1 MVLVFSYISSM
12 EHFKE
17 AKQKLDLSWAELHEA
32 NINLQISIQQM
43 QWARQDLR
51 EALQNSKVQI
61 EDEKLKDFLEL

>member
-17 AKQKLDLSWAELHEA
+17 TKRKLDLSWAELHEA

>member
-1 MVLVFSYISSM
+1 MVPVFSYISSM

-17 AKQKLDLSWAELHEA
+17 TKKKLDLSWAELHEA

-51 EALQNSKVQI
+51 EALQNSKIKV
-61 EDEKLKDFLEL
+61 EDKKLKNFLEL

>member
-1 MVLVFSYISSM
+1 M

-17 AKQKLDLSWAELHEA
+17 AKKTLDESWAELHEA

-51 EALQNSKVQI
+51 EALQNSSIKVK
-61 EDEKLKDFLEL
+61 DKKFKDFLEL

>member
-1 MVLVFSYISSM
+1 MIFVFSYISIM

-17 AKQKLDLSWAELHEA
+17 AKKKLDESWAELHEA

-51 EALQNSKVQI
+51 EALQNSRIKV
-61 EDEKLKDFLEL
+61 EDKKLKDFLEL